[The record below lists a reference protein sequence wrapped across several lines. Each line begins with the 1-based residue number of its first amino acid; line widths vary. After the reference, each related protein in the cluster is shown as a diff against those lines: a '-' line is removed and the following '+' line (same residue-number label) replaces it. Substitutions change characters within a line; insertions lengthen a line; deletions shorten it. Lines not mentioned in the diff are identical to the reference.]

1 MTQLQAQAA
10 QGGSSLR
17 WGTVCAR
24 VLELHAF
31 TGETGLGTRTVAAG
45 GKTIFTRIQNIPPK

>member
-17 WGTVCAR
+17 WGTVCAPMFST
-24 VLELHAF
+24 LELHAF
-31 TGETGLGTRTVAAG
+31 YHG
-45 GKTIFTRIQNIPPK
+45 